1 MIRVR
6 FGLRLKFPRGL
17 FPNAG
22 ILVGRIDEDAFDEIA
37 DAVQDRM
44 REMNAVEAEDLASE
58 VAGLLVLIGSCVPN
72 PRKASLG
79 RLFGFDPFKPVRLE
93 ADRVAREY
101 ALDWKRG

>member
-37 DAVQDRM
+37 DAVDILATALVFAGRQDW
-44 REMNAVEAEDLASE
+44 AD
-58 VAGLLVLIGSCVPN
+58 LLVFEKG
-72 PRKASLG
+72 
-79 RLFGFDPFKPVRLE
+79 
-93 ADRVAREY
+93 
-101 ALDWKRG
+101 